1 MLEEVGATAHVRV
14 RAARTHVHSNLAS
27 CILFGRE
34 RSLSIETANGTFW
47 GEAILVDANWAHVV
61 DFHGGTAEV
70 IYLAPDQGRRHGARA
85 LPKAALRI
93 LEDQIDRWSVDSAA
107 DLVDCLGFTEPQS
120 DPAISA
126 IRCRIDID
134 PMLRLS
140 EIEAS
145 RIARLE
151 RTTMLR
157 RFKRQTGMT
166 FRAYKNWTALKHAA
180 RLIGEGEPLG
190 IAGLDAGFAD
200 AAHFSRQYRAT
211 FGLSPTEGRNC
222 IVSKSRA
229 AAAQR

>member
-1 MLEEVGATAHVRV
+1 MLEEVGATARVRV

-34 RSLSIETANGTFW
+34 RSLSVEAADGTFW
-47 GEAILVDANWAHVV
+47 GDAILVDANWPHAV

-70 IYLAPDQGRRHGARA
+70 IYLASDQDERRGARA
-85 LPKAALRI
+85 LPTAALRI
-93 LEDQIDRWSVDSAA
+93 LEDRIDRWSVDSAA
-107 DLVDCLGFTEPQS
+107 DLVDCLGFVAPLS
-120 DPAISA
+120 DPAITA
-126 IRCRIDID
+126 IRHRIDFD

-180 RLIGEGEPLG
+180 RLIGKGEALG
-190 IAGLDAGFAD
+190 VAGLDAGFAD

-222 IVSKSRA
+222 VVWRSRTA
-229 AAAQR
+229 AVEQ

>member
-14 RAARTHVHSNLAS
+14 RAARTHVHSNLAA

-34 RSLSIETANGTFW
+34 RSLSIKAANGTFW
-47 GEAILVDANWAHVV
+47 GEAILVDANWAHAV
-61 DFHGGTAEV
+61 DFHGGIAEV
-70 IYLAPDQGRRHGARA
+70 IYLAPDQAGRHGARA
-85 LPKAALRI
+85 LPRAALRI
-93 LEDQIDRWSVDSAA
+93 LEDHIDRWSVDGAA
-107 DLVDCLGFTEPQS
+107 ELVDCLGFIEPLN

-126 IRCRIDID
+126 IQGRIEID
-134 PMLRLS
+134 PMVRLS

-145 RIARLE
+145 LIARLE

-180 RLIGEGEPLG
+180 RLIGKGEALG
-190 IAGLDAGFAD
+190 VAGLDAGFAD

-222 IVSKSRA
+222 VV
-229 AAAQR
+229 